1 MTTTLE
7 QPQASRQPDSGVIEE
22 ARRRQR
28 RHRLAA
34 AAATIAAIAV
44 GVAAWLTAG
53 GGDGSRPVGA
63 HRYGAP
69 SAAAGSRH
77 ESAGCAAVY
86 GRGLDGKPEPSL
98 LSILG
103 VLRRPATPVDSLPAG
118 VGGIGDVFVRYVRR
132 TRVLDGSSY
141 YLYPALQGCRP
152 GHQAIDTA
160 TTHVDLGHGILGG
173 VGSGDT
179 STRQIETG
187 QAASTGPPGSDTSAT
202 ITMIVPDGVASV
214 TLRYPA
220 GRASGYSPRIS
231 PPFTVTT
238 AVVGNEVVVT
248 VPRSAGGGPIWK
260 PTMIWRG
267 ARGRIRRV
275 FHRL

>member
-1 MTTTLE
+1 MTSTLE
-7 QPQASRQPDSGVIEE
+7 RPQAMPQPDAGVIEE

-34 AAATIAAIAV
+34 AAAAIAAIAV

-53 GGDGSRPVGA
+53 GGGGSRPVGA
-63 HRYGAP
+63 HRSGAS
-69 SAAAGSRH
+69 SAAASSRH
-77 ESAGCAAVY
+77 DSAGCAAVY
-86 GRGLDGKPEPSL
+86 GRGLDGKPERSL

-103 VLRRPATPVDSLPAG
+103 VLRRPATPVDTLPAG

-152 GHQAIDTA
+152 GHEAIDTA

-173 VGSGDT
+173 VGSGNT
-179 STRQIETG
+179 SARQIETG
-187 QAASTGPPGSDTSAT
+187 ETASTGPPGSDTSAT

-220 GRASGYSPRIS
+220 GRASGYSPKIS
-231 PPFTVTT
+231 PPYTVTT
-238 AVVGNEVVVT
+238 PVIGNEVVVT

-267 ARGRIRRV
+267 ARGHALRV